1 MGENMERREKEIK
14 FQNLAIYFFT
24 CAFIGWILEM
34 IYGFMVF
41 GHFVDRGFLY
51 GPICPIYGYGAV
63 AMILIIDAIQKKNV
77 NVAGKFVIIT
87 IVFTLLEYL
96 ASLVLELIFHQRWW
110 DYTNEILNINGRVCL
125 IFSLMFGIIG
135 LAFAEWIYKPS
146 NKLINKI
153 RQKMPTKFIWLI
165 LIALFIVLN
174 VDTVFSIIRYI

>member
-1 MGENMERREKEIK
+1 MEKGEKELK
-14 FQNLAIYFFT
+14 VQNLIIYYFV

-34 IYGFMVF
+34 VYGYMVF

-51 GPICPIYGYGAV
+51 GPMCPIYGYGAV

-77 NVAGKFVIIT
+77 NIAGKFAIIT

-135 LAFAEWIYKPS
+135 LVFTEFIYKPS
-146 NKLINKI
+146 EKLIGKV
-153 RQKMPTKFIWLI
+153 RQKIPNKFIWLI
-165 LIALFIVLN
+165 LCIFIIASN
-174 VDTVFSIIRYI
+174 VDTVFSIIKYI

>member
-1 MGENMERREKEIK
+1 MEKGEKK
-14 FQNLAIYFFT
+14 LKVQNLIIYYFV

-34 IYGFMVF
+34 VYGYMVF

-51 GPICPIYGYGAV
+51 GPMCPIYGYGAV

-77 NVAGKFVIIT
+77 NIAGKFVIIT

-135 LAFAEWIYKPS
+135 LVFTEFIYKPS
-146 NKLINKI
+146 EKLIGKV
-153 RQKMPTKFIWLI
+153 RQKIPNKFIWSI
-165 LIALFIVLN
+165 LCVFIIASN
-174 VDTVFSIIRYI
+174 VDTVFSIIKYI

>member
-1 MGENMERREKEIK
+1 MEKGEKELK
-14 FQNLAIYFFT
+14 VQNLIIYYFV

-34 IYGFMVF
+34 IYGYMVF

-51 GPICPIYGYGAV
+51 GPMCPIYGYGAV

-77 NVAGKFVIIT
+77 NIAGKFVIIT

-135 LAFAEWIYKPS
+135 LVFTEFIYKPS
-146 NKLINKI
+146 NKLINKV
-153 RQKMPTKFIWLI
+153 RQKIPNKFIWSI
-165 LIALFIVLN
+165 LCVFIIASN
-174 VDTVFSIIRYI
+174 VDTVFSIIKYI